1 MDDRLLCAKNLT
13 AQQKADTMHAHQNT
27 STAMHFVEL
36 AGTRRKAGNYLL
48 IYVSFY
54 FVFG

>member
-1 MDDRLLCAKNLT
+1 MTGFYVQKNLT
-13 AQQKADTMHAHQNT
+13 AQQKADNMHAHQNT
-27 STAMHFVEL
+27 STAMHFVEP

-48 IYVSFY
+48 IYVSLY